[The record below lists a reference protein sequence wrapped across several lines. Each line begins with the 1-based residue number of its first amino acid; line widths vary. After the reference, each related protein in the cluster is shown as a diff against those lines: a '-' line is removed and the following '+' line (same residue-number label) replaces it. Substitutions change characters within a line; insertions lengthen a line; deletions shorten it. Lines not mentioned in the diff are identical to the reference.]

1 MATLQERIAAAEKRL
16 AETKQASESYAS
28 RRQARDR
35 SFIANLVV
43 ITFVFLI
50 AVIALVVLFRDW
62 SEVKDPAEFVL
73 KLMSSVLLPV
83 VTLVIGYYFGKSKE
97 GPA

>member
-1 MATLQERIAAAEKRL
+1 VPSLQERIAAAEKKL
-16 AETKQASESYAS
+16 TETKQASESYAA

-43 ITFVFLI
+43 VTFVFLI

-62 SEVKDPAEFVL
+62 NDVKEPAEFVL

-97 GPA
+97 GST

>member
-1 MATLQERIAAAEKRL
+1 MPTLQDRIAAAEREL
-16 AETKQASESYAS
+16 AETKQASESYSA

-43 ITFVFLI
+43 VTFVFLI

-62 SEVKDPAEFVL
+62 NEVQEPAEFVL

-97 GPA
+97 SSS

>member
-1 MATLQERIAAAEKRL
+1 VPSLQDRITAAEKKL
-16 AETKQASESYAS
+16 TETKQASESYAA

-50 AVIALVVLFRDW
+50 AVIAIVVLFRDW
-62 SEVKDPAEFVL
+62 SEVQEPAEFVA

-83 VTLVIGYYFGKSKE
+83 VTLVIGYYFGKSRDSS
-97 GPA
+97 